1 MAIQRLTAA
10 YRSRSRPSSTPGAKA
25 STMCPSYLDGDQAL
39 LGPVKV
45 LEAPGDTR
53 WLAAIVATA
62 ASWHGCAV
70 FKVRKEARAPDWGAR
85 SLKTQQHAPRRSAY
99 GAVGRVRIGGPL
111 GIEA

>member
-39 LGPVKV
+39 LRTREGPRKRPVIPV
-45 LEAPGDTR
+45 

-85 SLKTQQHAPRRSAY
+85 SLQTQQHAPRRSAY
-99 GAVGRVRIGGPL
+99 GAVAACGSAGLDR
-111 GIEA
+111 